1 MALCGWCL
9 WGVTSWPGTV
19 WAVFVGGY
27 KLTWH
32 DVSGGSGV
40 CGEVY
45 SDVARC
51 GWCLWG
57 VTS

>member
-1 MALCGWCL
+1 M
-9 WGVTSWPGTV
+9 
-19 WAVFVGGY
+19 GGY
-27 KLTWH
+27 KLTRH
-32 DVSGGSGV
+32 DVSGGGGV